1 MTDFEVEFTD
11 LPKGLDLATTIPVG
25 GMSTHIPTIDDPT
38 FCITNIENRSIQTFL
53 QDWLGCIQSF
63 TDDKSIDT
71 GYSYRRINGHL
82 VKLVPVGV
90 DGHIVTS
97 ELVYHPFITAYFK
110 RMKYSRLRYKYLKMK
125 GLFRNVRR

>member
-1 MTDFEVEFTD
+1 MN
-11 LPKGLDLATTIPVG
+11 
-25 GMSTHIPTIDDPT
+25 IDAPT
-38 FCITNIENRSIQTFL
+38 FCITNIENRPIQTFL
-53 QDWLGCIQSF
+53 RDWLGHIQSF
-63 TDDKSIDT
+63 TDDKSTDT
-71 GYSYRRINGHL
+71 VYIYRRINGHL
-82 VKLVPVGV
+82 VKLVPGTV